1 MVSTLLLMGHFG
13 IQVYADI
20 SKNMSELVVT
30 ILEPKHKDKINNI

>member
-1 MVSTLLLMGHFG
+1 MKKRQEWHIPMVSTLLLMGHFG

-30 ILEPKHKDKINNI
+30 IL